1 MYIVIDV
8 LSICRTLKAC
18 THNNFT
24 SRGPACKQE
33 VEEDL
38 AIGLGTPSGK
48 NDRQTKDG
56 YNLVLILKTGK
67 IMVWDQTPSVIMA

>member
-8 LSICRTLKAC
+8 LSICRSVKAC

-24 SRGPACKQE
+24 SRGQACKQE

-38 AIGLGTPSGK
+38 AVGLGTPSWQ

-56 YNLVLILKTGK
+56 YNLVLILKTEK
-67 IMVWDQTPSVIMA
+67 